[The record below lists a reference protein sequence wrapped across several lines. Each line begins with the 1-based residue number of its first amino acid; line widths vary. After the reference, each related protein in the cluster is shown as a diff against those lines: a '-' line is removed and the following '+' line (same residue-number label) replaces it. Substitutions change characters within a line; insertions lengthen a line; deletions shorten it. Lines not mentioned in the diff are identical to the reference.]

1 MVKRNFDLGVASIEE
16 PLLVIYINLLHCQL
30 LLCHFHDM
38 VAGARLN
45 FEVYKWYDCLHHCQG
60 TMVIQVLVPH
70 EYELSLLSTEYE
82 DAYLDKKNSCGD
94 NNKELDDLTF
104 HKSDKK
110 KICLEI

>member
-1 MVKRNFDLGVASIEE
+1 
-16 PLLVIYINLLHCQL
+16 
-30 LLCHFHDM
+30 
-38 VAGARLN
+38 
-45 FEVYKWYDCLHHCQG
+45 
-60 TMVIQVLVPH
+60 MVIQVLVPH